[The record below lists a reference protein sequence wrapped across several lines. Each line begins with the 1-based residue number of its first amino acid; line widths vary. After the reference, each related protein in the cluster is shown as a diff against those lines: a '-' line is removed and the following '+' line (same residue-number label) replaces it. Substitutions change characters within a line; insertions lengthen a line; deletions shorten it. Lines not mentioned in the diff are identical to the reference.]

1 MEALV
6 ALSEGSPGVRSVG
19 VGEYINEFFD
29 VIDDDVPWHWRELSC
44 LTPVEVEAL
53 NQVSK
58 SFDSGMPGGADSDGG
73 DCGRGGQATAL
84 TPWTLPG

>member
-58 SFDSGMPGGADSDGG
+58 SFDSGMLAEQTPMVGIAAGAD
-73 DCGRGGQATAL
+73 GRRR
-84 TPWTLPG
+84 